1 MAHRMKKTIIT
12 AALTG
17 SVAPM
22 GYDIPTTPEQIAE
35 DAYACWKQGAAI
47 VHLHM
52 RDSTGAETADPAM
65 FAKTIRLIRERRDCD
80 VIIDCASSCG
90 PGETDGM
97 RLELFRQLDGVEM
110 GSFSAGSFNLLP
122 ETLCVNS
129 PEFLKALGS
138 LYLQRGIKP
147 EVHIFDTGMLA
158 AARYFAA
165 CGSLA
170 IPCHYQLCLGV
181 PGGIEPTVGNLAYLV
196 ERLPRGSTW
205 SAFGVGE
212 AHMPMLY
219 AAIALGGPGA
229 VLWCWLTGVF
239 GIATKYSESLIAVKY
254 RVQSADGRMQADG
267 LRLPIRNQER
277 IPQAG
282 MGNRMQ
288 TDAAQHAGGT
298 GCVKAEADGL
308 PAPEVERAEQRNAE
322 HAVLRILEGGGG
334 RIADEHAPPAADQLK
349 DQLGVLRMQ
358 FAEIQFEPQLCRT
371 AHILRKGSGQGKR
384 RIGRRG
390 FR

>member
-219 AAIALGGPGA
+219 AAIALGGHVRVGMED
-229 VLWCWLTGVF
+229 TTVF
-239 GIATKYSESLIAVKY
+239 GVDEDGTTIRATNMMLVKRAADAV
-254 RVQSADGRMQADG
+254 RMY
-267 LRLPIRNQER
+267 
-277 IPQAG
+277 
-282 MGNRMQ
+282 
-288 TDAAQHAGGT
+288 
-298 GCVKAEADGL
+298 
-308 PAPEVERAEQRNAE
+308 
-322 HAVLRILEGGGG
+322 GG
-334 RIADEHAPPAADQLK
+334 RPATPAQAREMLGIPAFEGDAICNRLGIQTKQLA
-349 DQLGVLRMQ
+349 GWN
-358 FAEIQFEPQLCRT
+358 
-371 AHILRKGSGQGKR
+371 
-384 RIGRRG
+384 
-390 FR
+390 